1 MDKGL
6 GQFGLSPFLLPAV
19 VFRGVFGVVAESKDS
34 AVVIADTARRV
45 YQSAE

>member
-1 MDKGL
+1 
-6 GQFGLSPFLLPAV
+6 
-19 VFRGVFGVVAESKDS
+19 VVAESKDS